1 MLSYGVTGATAA
13 ARDLADA
20 QPLVPEFMKHEQ
32 FLQYY
37 HVDCLLYTADQNS
50 LPCYKAI
57 FSVVSPEGET
67 TETPQSGHFS
77 MSTFG

>member
-1 MLSYGVTGATAA
+1 MLSRGIAGAPAA

-32 FLQYY
+32 ILQCY

-50 LPCYKAI
+50 PPCYKAI
-57 FSVVSPEGET
+57 FFNE
-67 TETPQSGHFS
+67 HFWLVYK
-77 MSTFG
+77 